1 MRTIKN
7 TVYKK
12 RDFKHVIIP
21 TWQRWVNAKNLN
33 DLAEAV
39 SEQGQMRDVLICI
52 TKDGTK
58 ILTDGNH
65 LRIAMLDL
73 LKIKEISVKEIYVE
87 DEVDARKAFISF
99 NTRGKSLKAIDYIVS
114 YSGANKTNYK
124 RFLTEVMLSPKT
136 LKDATDVHGKLFS
149 VPALIQ
155 IFLGKSQAVKNGNA
169 KLPVNFE
176 RILSLVEYLGQN
188 YLFNGNIVSHL
199 KKNGKSMKL
208 NGGSIIPVISR
219 IKRNKEILSK
229 SNKEILKILI
239 EFTTFH
245 FNSMESCS
253 FTKDAVDKSFA
264 TYLQNIR

>member
-7 TVYKK
+7 KIYKK

-21 TWQRWVNAKNLN
+21 SWQRWVNAKNLN

-114 YSGANKTNYK
+114 YSGANKMHYK
-124 RFLTEVMLSPKT
+124 RFLTEVLHSPKN
-136 LKDATDVHGKLFS
+136 LKEANDIHGKLFS
-149 VPALIQ
+149 IPALIR
-155 IFLGKSQAVKNGNA
+155 IFLGSSNSVKNGNA
-169 KLPVNFE
+169 KLPINFE
-176 RILSLVEYLGQN
+176 RVLSLVEYLGEN
-188 YLFNGNIVSHL
+188 YLLNGNIIAHL
-199 KKNGKSMKL
+199 KKNGRSMKL
-208 NGGSIIPVISR
+208 NGGSIIPVINR
-219 IKRNKEILSK
+219 IKRNNSILSK
-229 SNKEILKILI
+229 SNYEILQILI